1 MKHKNIQLLLMV
13 YVVVFVV
20 YNIILFLIF
29 NDKGTV
35 FWINYGFLV
44 VAFVT
49 QLLSLLLSVKKP
61 NVETIFFGI
70 PLISLSF
77 FYLMSTVVV
86 SLLFMFY
93 QQIGTTITIIIHLI
107 IFTIFFVIA
116 VLALMAKDAIID
128 LNETVKTTVQAH
140 KNQNIDVES
149 LMSYAKSPT
158 SKEALRK
165 LSEVIKYSD
174 PITNE
179 SVAKL
184 DDLIKLKIDE
194 LKLQLE
200 LNNDNSIKSI
210 CNEIES
216 IYKERNQRLLNSK

>member
-1 MKHKNIQLLLMV
+1 MKHKNIQLLMMI
-13 YVVVFVV
+13 YAVVFVV

-35 FWINYGFLV
+35 FWINYGFLI

-49 QLLSLLLSVKKP
+49 QLLSLLFSLKKP
-61 NVETIFFGI
+61 NIETIFFGI

-93 QQIGTTITIIIHLI
+93 QQIGITITVIIHLI

-128 LNETVKTTVQAH
+128 LNESVKITVQTH
-140 KNQNIDVES
+140 KNLNIDVDS
-149 LMSYAKSPT
+149 LMSYAKNPT
-158 SKEALRK
+158 SKEAIRK
-165 LSEVIKYSD
+165 LSEIIKYSD
-174 PITNE
+174 PMSNE

-184 DDLIKLKIDE
+184 DELIKLKIGE
-194 LKLQLE
+194 MKLQLE
-200 LNNDNSIKSI
+200 LNNDNSIKST
-210 CNEIES
+210 CSEIES
-216 IYKERNQRLLNSK
+216 LYKERNQRLLNSK